1 MPLAF
6 VILIVST
13 QNWIISIFAVFDI
26 IGIMLCE
33 LSIMQLLGWKF
44 GVSEC
49 VAIVI
54 IIGFSVDYVVH
65 LANAYL
71 ESQAE
76 DRHGRLS
83 FSLLTMGI
91 SVVSGA
97 VTTFAAGF
105 FLIFPDI
112 VFFYKMGILM
122 MSTVGISIFWAMC
135 FFTSIV
141 ACIGPQ
147 GDSGNLRKFF
157 RCCPCCK
164 DQQKKARV
172 TSESVNGNRRDSR
185 RDSYKN
191 YTVNEGE
198 FKPYEL
204 ELEMIQENGNEEQ
217 RRHLD

>member
-6 VILIVST
+6 IILLVST
-13 QNWIISIFAVFDI
+13 RNWIISIFAVLDI

-33 LSIMQLLGWKF
+33 LSIMYLLGWKF

-65 LANAYL
+65 IANAYL
-71 ESQAE
+71 ESTAE
-76 DRHGRLS
+76 DRFGRLS

-97 VTTFAAGF
+97 ITTFAAGF

-112 VFFYKMGILM
+112 VFFYKMGVLM
-122 MSTVGISIFWAMC
+122 VSTVGISITWAMC
-135 FFTSIV
+135 FFTSMV

-147 GDSGNLRKFF
+147 GDRGDIRKWF

-164 DQQKKARV
+164 DTKNRV
-172 TSESVNGNRRDSR
+172 TSESVATNGRRETYGDYNN
-185 RDSYKN
+185 DN
-191 YTVNEGE
+191 GE
-198 FKPYEL
+198 FKGYQ
-204 ELEMIQENGNEEQ
+204 LEMGTTTSNASQ
-217 RRHLD
+217 HVD

>member
-1 MPLAF
+1 MIAMPLAF
-6 VILIVST
+6 IILIVST
-13 QNWIISIFAVFDI
+13 QNWIISIFAVIDI

-33 LSIMQLLGWKF
+33 LSIMYLLGWKF

-49 VAIVI
+49 IAIVI

-71 ESQAE
+71 ESTAI
-76 DRHGRLS
+76 DRNGRLQ
-83 FSLLTMGI
+83 FALLTMGI

-97 VTTFAAGF
+97 ITTFGAGF
-105 FLIFPDI
+105 FLVFPVI

-122 MSTVGISIFWAMC
+122 ISTVFISITWAMC

-147 GDSGNLRKFF
+147 GDRGDIKKWF

-164 DQQKKARV
+164 KAGDDEEEMARNNNN
-172 TSESVNGNRRDSR
+172 TTYGGRRETYGDYNI
-185 RDSYKN
+185 DN
-191 YTVNEGE
+191 GE
-198 FKPYEL
+198 FKGYA
-204 ELEMIQENGNEEQ
+204 LEMGTTTSNDSQYVQ
-217 RRHLD
+217 